1 MWRAIQPKDIHSRYK
16 QTNEWTR
23 LESLANSIF
32 VESTTKTLPS
42 CEQLHS
48 QYLCSVARSGLL
60 KSSGISR
67 ERGLFRAEPP
77 TVLLLRSSSLERL
90 GRREGAV
97 RTAIVDLVV
106 VLVPVL
112 GGAAPVVDPVD
123 LLPVPEEAAVA
134 AGVAVDWSIG
144 RTYLVTFG

>member
-1 MWRAIQPKDIHSRYK
+1 
-16 QTNEWTR
+16 
-23 LESLANSIF
+23 
-32 VESTTKTLPS
+32 
-42 CEQLHS
+42 
-48 QYLCSVARSGLL
+48 
-60 KSSGISR
+60 
-67 ERGLFRAEPP
+67 LFRAEPP